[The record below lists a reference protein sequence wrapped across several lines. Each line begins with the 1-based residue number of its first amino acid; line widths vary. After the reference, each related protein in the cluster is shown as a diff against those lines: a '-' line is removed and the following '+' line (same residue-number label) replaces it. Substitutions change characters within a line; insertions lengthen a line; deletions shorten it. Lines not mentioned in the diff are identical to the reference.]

1 MKSEHLFCNFS
12 HFVLLLLSYSQA
24 VCNLFPQKP
33 VVSLKLEKTVP
44 GEARSKKPCVVD
56 GGDPSPHRP
65 SHPGCSRA
73 WRLEA
78 SGLPPCKCSQ
88 EALKWGGSPDYS
100 PRSFC
105 CFVCLMLMLFC
116 AQFVSL
122 GHRAHG
128 LSPCV
133 LPVCYMCVTLP
144 GQLHGGGGAPRG
156 GAPRSVPHLP
166 PPSASPASTVPP
178 SSPPPEL
185 FFPAH
190 GSDHVT

>member
-12 HFVLLLLSYSQA
+12 HFVLLLLSCGQA

-33 VVSLKLEKTVP
+33 AVSLKLEKTVS
-44 GEARSKKPCVVD
+44 GEARPKKPCVVD

-65 SHPGCSRA
+65 SHPGCSRE

-78 SGLPPCKCSQ
+78 SGLLPWKCSQ

-105 CFVCLMLMLFC
+105 CFICLMLMLFR

-122 GHRAHG
+122 GHHAHG

-133 LPVCYMCVTLP
+133 LPVCYMYVTLP
-144 GQLHGGGGAPRG
+144 GQLHGGGGGTPL
-156 GAPRSVPHLP
+156 S
-166 PPSASPASTVPP
+166 SSPAPTFCFPCLYCPTFVSTPRAVL
-178 SSPPPEL
+178 SRSWI
-185 FFPAH
+185 
-190 GSDHVT
+190 

>member
-12 HFVLLLLSYSQA
+12 HFVLLLLSCSQA

-33 VVSLKLEKTVP
+33 AVSLKLEKTVP

-65 SHPGCSRA
+65 SHPGCSRE
-73 WRLEA
+73 WRPEA
-78 SGLPPCKCSQ
+78 SGLLPCKCSQ

-105 CFVCLMLMLFC
+105 CFICLMLMLFR

-122 GHRAHG
+122 GHPGMAFPH
-128 LSPCV
+128 
-133 LPVCYMCVTLP
+133 VCYLYVTCIYMCIHCQVGFT
-144 GQLHGGGGAPRG
+144 GG
-156 GAPRSVPHLP
+156 HP
-166 PPSASPASTVPP
+166 PFSSSPAPTFCTPCLHRPTFVSTPRAVL
-178 SSPPPEL
+178 SS
-185 FFPAH
+185 
-190 GSDHVT
+190 SWI

>member
-73 WRLEA
+73 WPLEA
-78 SGLPPCKCSQ
+78 SGLLPCKCSQ

-105 CFVCLMLMLFC
+105 CFVCLMLMLFR

-133 LPVCYMCVTLP
+133 LHVCYIARSASR
-144 GQLHGGGGAPRG
+144 GGGAPRG
-156 GAPRSVPHLP
+156 GGTPLS
-166 PPSASPASTVPP
+166 SSPAPTFCFPCLYRPTFVSTPRAVL
-178 SSPPPEL
+178 SS
-185 FFPAH
+185 
-190 GSDHVT
+190 SWI